1 MLALSWVAAILAC
14 LGYGVGSVL
23 QAVGARRTA
32 HVAGLSSLAL
42 ILVQLP
48 YLFGLVGDG
57 LAFLAN
63 IVALQQLPLF
73 LVQSIVTASVGVTA
87 VIAHFRGERLR
98 WPSWLSLAVLGGGLV
113 IMVLTANPAGAVSI
127 SILAQWIILASV
139 VVPVT
144 LGLIGLRLS
153 KRYSALVL
161 AAAAG
166 LAWTAVA
173 LASRGISANQIG
185 LDLLGRPLLWTIV
198 VQGVVGGVF
207 FALAL
212 QRGSVTAV
220 TAMTFVL
227 EMIIP
232 SVLGLVLF
240 GDTVEAGT
248 EIFAILGFLMA
259 VGGTVSVMRFAE
271 PPVPIEDELDQAQ
284 DGQPEGVQAD
294 NAQTA

>member
-1 MLALSWVAAILAC
+1 MC
-14 LGYGVGSVL
+14 
-23 QAVGARRTA
+23 
-32 HVAGLSSLAL
+32 
-42 ILVQLP
+42 
-48 YLFGLVGDG
+48 
-57 LAFLAN
+57 
-63 IVALQQLPLF
+63 
-73 LVQSIVTASVGVTA
+73 GVTA

-98 WPSWLSLAVLGGGLV
+98 GPNWLSLAVLGGGLV
-113 IMVLTANPAGAVSI
+113 IMVMTANPAGAVRI
-127 SILAQWIILASV
+127 SSLAQWIILASV
-139 VVPVT
+139 VVPVI

-153 KRYSALVL
+153 ATYSPLVL

-173 LASRGISANQIG
+173 LASRGISADQIG
-185 LDLLGRPLLWTIV
+185 LDLLGRPLVWAVV

-232 SVLGLVLF
+232 SALGLVLF

-259 VGGTVSVMRFAE
+259 VGGTVSLMRFAD
-271 PPVPIEDELDQAQ
+271 PPAPIEGEADQA
-284 DGQPEGVQAD
+284 DGLQAAGVQSDGVQSDGVQSDGVQSDGVQSDGVQSESVQSDGVQSESVQAN
-294 NAQTA
+294 NAQTG